1 MIAVGSSKFSLI
13 DQKLAERKQAHQNR
27 VIYPFE
33 PEGVISGITQ
43 RQSDEKRLLINFSS
57 NDYLGLS
64 KHPLLIAKA
73 QEYAQRYGIGSTA
86 SRLVTGTYPIHE
98 ELEKKLADLCQREAA
113 LLFNSGFQ
121 ANATILP
128 ALLDRRSLVI
138 GDRLIHNSLLQ
149 GILAS
154 RAHFIRYRHNDW
166 DHLENILKRE
176 TQKEYSSI
184 VIASE
189 TIFSMDG
196 DCSDVD
202 RLVQL
207 SKDYHAILYLDDAHA
222 FGVFGWGFAAP
233 RHDVD
238 IVVGTFGKAI
248 GSFGAFVVCSEK
260 IKAYLVNFCSGFIY
274 TTSLPPPVIGS
285 ITAALDLI
293 PTLTQEQATLQTQ
306 SRQLRSQL
314 QAYGYDV
321 GSSMS
326 QIIPLMIGDEAKTL
340 DLSRWL
346 EGLGI
351 LATAIRPPTV
361 PTARLR
367 FALSCHHTPTHIQT
381 LVNAIQMG
389 YALSS

>member
-1 MIAVGSSKFSLI
+1 VESDKLLWI
-13 DQKLAERKQAHQNR
+13 DQKLAERKQTHQYR
-27 VIYPFE
+27 VIHAFDPR
-33 PEGVISGITQ
+33 GVISGIRQ
-43 RQSDEKRLLINFSS
+43 RQTSASHSLINFSS

-98 ELEKKLADLCQREAA
+98 ELEKKLAVLCQREAA

-138 GDRLIHNSLLQ
+138 ADRFIHNSLIQ

-154 RAHFIRYRHNDW
+154 RAHFVRYRHNDW
-166 DHLENILKRE
+166 DHLEKILKKAS
-176 TQKEYSSI
+176 QKEYSAI

-189 TIFSMDG
+189 TVFSMDG
-196 DCSDVD
+196 DCSDID
-202 RLVQL
+202 QLVTL
-207 SKDYHAILYLDDAHA
+207 SKDYNTILYLDDAHA
-222 FGVFGWGFAAP
+222 FGVFGWGLAAP
-233 RHDVD
+233 RSDVD

-260 IKAYLVNFCSGFIY
+260 IREYLVNFCSGFIY

-285 ITAALDLI
+285 IHAALDLI
-293 PTLTQEQATLQTQ
+293 PTLTQEQINLQAR
-306 SRQLRSQL
+306 SKQLRSEL
-314 QAYGYDV
+314 KGYGYDV
-321 GSSMS
+321 GMSMS

-340 DLSRWL
+340 TLARWL
-346 EGLGI
+346 EELGI

-367 FALSCHHTPTHIQT
+367 FALSCHHTSTHIQT
-381 LVNAIQMG
+381 LVDAIRTG